1 MRLIKLIIIGLTIAL
16 TGCASGVKY
25 KDMASSIPAL
35 QAEKGRIYFFRSA
48 SMLGAAL
55 QPSIMLD
62 GVQVGESKP
71 GGFFFI
77 DRTAGNHEVTTATEV
92 EKKLTFTLD
101 KGEVKYVK
109 TSVGLGFFVGRVI
122 PELANA
128 ADAKKE
134 LVDLSY
140 TGSEANEG
148 NSGMATAGKPRSSAE
163 QASVSEKSA
172 EANLTERWDGLMECE
187 ARQDTG
193 QNSAAYQVKFA
204 MEVRGNSVNV
214 HRKTAEVLE
223 TLSGQ
228 VTDNMLELRGIGYRI
243 KDPSKNWQLT
253 VRGDLQPGATTYSG
267 KGSMRSNGKVIRAC
281 ELKMTRSSIPAS

>member
-62 GVQVGESKP
+62 GVQVGE
-71 GGFFFI
+71 
-77 DRTAGNHEVTTATEV
+77 
-92 EKKLTFTLD
+92 
-101 KGEVKYVK
+101 
-109 TSVGLGFFVGRVI
+109 
-122 PELANA
+122 
-128 ADAKKE
+128 
-134 LVDLSY
+134 
-140 TGSEANEG
+140 
-148 NSGMATAGKPRSSAE
+148 
-163 QASVSEKSA
+163 
-172 EANLTERWDGLMECE
+172 ANLTERWDGLMECE

-214 HRKTAEVLE
+214 HRKTAEILE

-243 KDPSKNWQLT
+243 KDPSKNWQLI

-267 KGSMRSNGKVIRAC
+267 KGSMRANGKMIRAC
-281 ELKMTRSSIPAS
+281 ELKMTRSSNPAL